1 MRKML
6 RYAFMGF
13 AVLWILSCAG
23 TPKSEFQGA
32 EALNVTLS
40 NETEIKSAYGYT
52 YATNPFLPY
61 PGLFSS
67 GMNSFLVVRFQTSS
81 PLDLEITGVDL
92 LSTGGKLKTR
102 ILGKEELRLFWETR
116 SVDDDRQITDA
127 NNQRRF
133 AAIDRYALR
142 LNKVNTLRRNSP
154 YSLVILAPLEEDIGT
169 ADLVVRY
176 VVNGEYRESTF
187 TITYNED

>member
-1 MRKML
+1 ML
-6 RYAFMGF
+6 KDVRNVSVALLIFF
-13 AVLWILSCAG
+13 IVACAG
-23 TPKSEFQGA
+23 APEPAALDSED
-32 EALNVTLS
+32 VIVSLS
-40 NETEIKSAYGYT
+40 TKDEIQSAYGYT

-67 GMNSFLVVRFQTSS
+67 GKNTFLVVRFQTSS
-81 PLDLEITGVDL
+81 PLDLEIAGIEL

-102 ILGKEELRLFWETR
+102 LLGKEELRLFWETR

-133 AAIDRYALR
+133 AAIDRYALK
-142 LNKVNTLRRNSP
+142 LNEVNPLRKNSP
-154 YSLVILAPLEEDIGT
+154 YSLVILAPSEEDIGT

-187 TITYNED
+187 TVRY